1 MENVGGRYGGNA
13 CKEGKKMKLKKQEK
27 AEYAGLY
34 ITFQHRRRKEGTKGR
49 HLILYS
55 HQAEIMLWKIAVI
68 CFIWIKIIHNF
79 QTQAHMSETDV
90 LFFWLGL
97 LRIPQPPLENGLE
110 LETVSCY
117 VIVFFSYD

>member
-1 MENVGGRYGGNA
+1 MPLNVCCYYNHLNLFNSGTHALITFMENVGGRYGGNA

-55 HQAEIMLWKIAVI
+55 HQAEIML
-68 CFIWIKIIHNF
+68 
-79 QTQAHMSETDV
+79 
-90 LFFWLGL
+90 
-97 LRIPQPPLENGLE
+97 
-110 LETVSCY
+110 
-117 VIVFFSYD
+117 